1 MNLFWQ
7 HVLENK
13 KQTFFACIPK
23 QDYAAILESSKN
35 NDFFRST
42 KLGSLKFPWHGF
54 RMTATA
60 RKKRRQVKMEGFCH
74 SELPVAKKL

>member
-1 MNLFWQ
+1 MFWQ

-42 KLGSLKFPWHGF
+42 KLGSLNFLG
-54 RMTATA
+54 MVSA
-60 RKKRRQVKMEGFCH
+60 RQQLLER
-74 SELPVAKKL
+74 SEDK